1 VLLHVISKKETNM
14 DHNKAEHDYSHNKDN
29 PGPSKEALEEK
40 NDKPASK
47 LLNWVLIIAVLAL
60 TIFFLFFYY

>member
-1 VLLHVISKKETNM
+1 M